1 MGDKLTLVESK
12 VEAVLELVEKIKND
26 KAVLTDDN
34 DRLKIE
40 LAQIRKQFS
49 ALKLEKTDK
58 NDAIRSKLQLVL
70 SRVDELESLAS

>member
-34 DRLKIE
+34 DRLKTE

>member
-26 KAVLTDDN
+26 KAVLTDEN